1 MGALNAAR
9 LELFR
14 ERFREMPRG
23 EVRST
28 SQGFDGFDLI
38 GCSPVLSAFSEA
50 KAVDTMLQGM
60 DAPFMYGSHYSCPG
74 YVMFWLVRA
83 APGHLLRLQGGR
95 FDAPDRMFCSI
106 REAWDSV
113 TSSTA
118 DVKELIPEF
127 FLSDARCLGRV
138 PHAAKCSCIYIR
150 IAHFVQHPPHH
161 TYG

>member
-1 MGALNAAR
+1 
-9 LELFR
+9 
-14 ERFREMPRG
+14 
-23 EVRST
+23 
-28 SQGFDGFDLI
+28 
-38 GCSPVLSAFSEA
+38 
-50 KAVDTMLQGM
+50 MLQGM

-127 FLSDARCLGRV
+127 FLSDARCLGK
-138 PHAAKCSCIYIR
+138 PSPCSKMLLRLRLYC
-150 IAHFVQHPPHH
+150 ALH
-161 TYG
+161 

>member
-1 MGALNAAR
+1 M
-9 LELFR
+9 
-14 ERFREMPRG
+14 
-23 EVRST
+23 
-28 SQGFDGFDLI
+28 
-38 GCSPVLSAFSEA
+38 SA
-50 KAVDTMLQGM
+50 LQGM

-106 REAWDSV
+106 KEAWDSV

-127 FLSDARCLGRV
+127 FLSDARSAHCCAHG
-138 PHAAKCSCIYIR
+138 
-150 IAHFVQHPPHH
+150 IASD
-161 TYG
+161 

>member
-1 MGALNAAR
+1 MAW
-9 LELFR
+9 
-14 ERFREMPRG
+14 
-23 EVRST
+23 
-28 SQGFDGFDLI
+28 
-38 GCSPVLSAFSEA
+38 
-50 KAVDTMLQGM
+50 QGM

-106 REAWDSV
+106 KEAWDSV

-127 FLSDARCLGRV
+127 FLSDARCPSRGYQDALSTADATV
-138 PHAAKCSCIYIR
+138 ACSSP
-150 IAHFVQHPPHH
+150 A
-161 TYG
+161 

>member
-1 MGALNAAR
+1 
-9 LELFR
+9 
-14 ERFREMPRG
+14 
-23 EVRST
+23 
-28 SQGFDGFDLI
+28 
-38 GCSPVLSAFSEA
+38 
-50 KAVDTMLQGM
+50 
-60 DAPFMYGSHYSCPG
+60 MYGSHYSCPG

-127 FLSDARCLGRV
+127 FLSDARSAFTCAG
-138 PHAAKCSCIYIR
+138 A
-150 IAHFVQHPPHH
+150 VQTIFQSADYHVV
-161 TYG
+161 

>member
-1 MGALNAAR
+1 
-9 LELFR
+9 
-14 ERFREMPRG
+14 
-23 EVRST
+23 
-28 SQGFDGFDLI
+28 
-38 GCSPVLSAFSEA
+38 
-50 KAVDTMLQGM
+50 
-60 DAPFMYGSHYSCPG
+60 MYGSHYSCPG

-127 FLSDARCLGRV
+127 FLSDARC
-138 PHAAKCSCIYIR
+138 
-150 IAHFVQHPPHH
+150 PPHGH
-161 TYG
+161 QEHC